1 MQPTA
6 LASVLAAAVGG
17 NPDALAALSGTA
29 PLDERDSLLT
39 LLGVHDLHLAPIDAL
54 AGAERYQHHPTIA
67 ALKWR
72 LETELLVWLGDADE
86 RAGWVL
92 PTSAVAAMRTVG
104 RAGAVPDVYRWV
116 ATSASLDQ
124 LRTFLALEGG
134 PDGGFDDL
142 VAACQ
147 IGLDGEPKLELARN
161 YWDEMGNGTLDR
173 VHTELY
179 RKLSRSLR
187 LPDVPREGLPVE
199 ALRRSALGSLVG
211 TNRHLQPE
219 MVGALGLLELQA
231 GPRCRA
237 VVEGLRRLGASDDA
251 LDFYVEHAQTDPRH
265 GKDWLDNVITPL
277 GRNPRWAAGMVR
289 GARWRSLCNSAF
301 FDAMAA
307 RFVQGSAVA
316 RLASAS

>member
-1 MQPTA
+1 META
-6 LASVLAAAVGG
+6 PLTSRLAAAVCGDRTALDSLG
-17 NPDALAALSGTA
+17 DTPPAGERDALLALLA
-29 PLDERDSLLT
+29 
-39 LLGVHDLHLAPIDAL
+39 VHDLHLAPIDRL
-54 AGAERYQHHPTIA
+54 AGAERYQHHPAVA

-72 LETELLVWLGDADE
+72 LETDLLVWLGDADA

-92 PTSAVAAMRTVG
+92 PTDAVAAMRTIG

-116 ATSASLDQ
+116 AEDASLDQ
-124 LRTFLALEGG
+124 LRQFLTLEGG

-161 YWDEMGNGTLDR
+161 YWDEMGNGSLDR
-173 VHTELY
+173 VHTELH
-179 RKLSRSLR
+179 RKLARALR
-187 LPDVPREGLPVE
+187 LEEVDRAAQPVE
-199 ALRRSALGSLVG
+199 ALRRSALGSLLA

-251 LDFYVEHAQTDPRH
+251 LDFYVEHAETDPRH
-265 GKDWLDNVITPL
+265 GKDWLDNVVAPL
-277 GRNPRWAAGMVR
+277 GRDRRWAGGITR
-289 GARWRSLCNSAF
+289 GARWRSLVNTAF
-301 FDAMAA
+301 FDAM
-307 RFVQGSAVA
+307 GA
-316 RLASAS
+316 RLLGAPRRRQASLAS